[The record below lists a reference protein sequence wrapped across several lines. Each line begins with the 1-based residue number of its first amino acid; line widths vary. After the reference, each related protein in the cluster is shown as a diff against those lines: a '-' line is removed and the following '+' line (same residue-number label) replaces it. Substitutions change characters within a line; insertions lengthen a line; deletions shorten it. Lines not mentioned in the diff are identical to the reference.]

1 MKYLFASAVLL
12 ACVPGKS
19 LFAAD
24 RFPEFKI
31 ESCRSA
37 ETGAAT
43 LEGRTAQ
50 GCFKDEQTAKDKLK
64 ETWSSFD
71 ASQKLHCQQ
80 LLKAG
85 GMPSYVELLTC
96 LEMKTVPTKPT
107 DGAPSPK
114 TKKGS

>member
-1 MKYLFASAVLL
+1 MKYLFVSAVLL
-12 ACVPGKS
+12 ACVPGQR
-19 LFAAD
+19 LLAAD

-31 ESCRSA
+31 ESCRPA
-37 ETGAAT
+37 ETT
-43 LEGRTAQ
+43 VEGRTAQ
-50 GCFKDEQTAKDKLK
+50 GCFQDEQNAKDKLK

-96 LEMKTVPTKPT
+96 LELKTAPATPT
-107 DGAPSPK
+107 DSTPSG
-114 TKKGS
+114 KK